1 MTGLGGAIEYGIGVT
16 ALNVNG
22 GTFGATGVTYNIN
35 NTQAGTTTTING
47 GPNENYVQPEP
58 RGQLIVSTTCRA
70 RSWSTATAAP
80 IRPTLFDQNGA
91 GGDYAITDTTVAA
104 AACSPA

>member
-1 MTGLGGAIEYGIGVT
+1 MTDPTTLNIDDTADTTHSTATLDLSGNPAAPFEVAGLAGAIQYGTGVT

-47 GPNENYVQPEP
+47 GPNDDTFN
-58 RGQLIVSTTCRA
+58 LS
-70 RSWSTATAAP
+70 ATANN
-80 IRPTLFDQNGA
+80 LSDLA
-91 GGDYAITDTTVAA
+91 GP
-104 AACSPA
+104 S